1 LTRKFV
7 IICPG
12 SFITGGPEALH
23 QLCHHLGQVPGV
35 KAAMH
40 YIGGFDQRVADE
52 YWSRYKVATAPS
64 ALVDGASVVIP
75 CNVDPRAYRVTAGGR
90 KWMWWLGGK
99 RTLPL
104 DAFNDCHHA
113 FQSEYARRRLER
125 LGYRGLMLTDYL
137 RDTFDRG
144 TPVDAKED
152 LIAYNGTK
160 SALHMTRIRLSWPR
174 LACVPVRGMSH
185 DQVRAVLTRAKLYV
199 DFGPHPGRDRMP
211 REAALLGCVVLT
223 NREGAA
229 GVHEDV
235 PLPEDLKV
243 DTADIRLAAR
253 RVQDALGDY
262 ERLHA
267 ALEPYRQWIRA
278 QRDTFAA
285 EARALALADPPP
297 PEPWDAERMARL
309 VAGLDAES
317 IDTGK
322 SLDRRTED
330 AMAFAIEVEQA
341 RFGPR

>member
-1 LTRKFV
+1 MRKFV

-12 SFITGGPEALH
+12 GFITGGPEALH
-23 QLCHHLGQVPGV
+23 QLCHHLNQVPGV
-35 KAAMH
+35 EAWMH
-40 YIGGFDQRVADE
+40 YIGGFDERLVDE
-52 YWSRYKVATAPS
+52 YWSRYDVQAVPS
-64 ALVDGASVVIP
+64 PASDGASLIIP
-75 CNVDPRAYRVTAGGR
+75 SNVDPRGYEASRGGS
-90 KWMWWLGGK
+90 KWLWWLAGK

-104 DAFNDCHHA
+104 EALGDCHHA
-113 FQSEYARRRLER
+113 FQSHYARRLLER
-125 LGYRGLMLTDYL
+125 LGYGGLMLTDYV
-137 RDTFDRG
+137 RDTFDAG
-144 TPVDAKED
+144 APVGAKED

-160 SALHMTRIRLSWPR
+160 SALHMTRIRLSWPQ
-174 LACVPVRGMSH
+174 LPCVPIRGMSH
-185 DQVRAVLTRAKLYV
+185 DRVRAVLERAKVYV

-211 REAALLGCVVLT
+211 REAALLGCVVFT
-223 NREGAA
+223 NRDGAA

-235 PLPEDLKV
+235 PLPEELKV

-253 RVQDALGDY
+253 RVRDALGAY

-317 IDTGK
+317 IDMGK
-322 SLDRRTED
+322 SLDRRTDD